1 MTTDNIL
8 NQEDADRF
16 LRRIGLRV
24 GKDIILKV
32 VAVLTESNKS
42 LYDLYAQGNK
52 RNGSTRLPVCGK
64 GTAYKIKRLY
74 EGGKLGHYL
83 SYLRY
88 EVLIPGLDN
97 LIASYEKKKTLA
109 DVRRELQYFLSDWE
123 SELSLPLNY
132 LDNADLSRGKKGVPH
147 AITGLV
153 IKWEVSADGEIV
165 RRFSVEERD
174 EFKEIQQIMPC
185 YGRLWTNFKECQ
197 KLGGVIIKACNQLGI
212 DIRKQSEIRAGFKIV
227 SSFECAPKKWGLDRF
242 FAWTVYADALGIFT
256 EKWLERSYSFDDR
269 GDDLC
274 EIRWGDS
281 RLAIV
286 KPDAKDAV
294 VDAHCKLRA
303 TYKESPMVKEILQ
316 WKLLLD
322 AAETQVREELER
334 IQQVVVLKM
343 LRLTDKGTP

>member
-16 LRRIGLRV
+16 LRRFGLRV
-24 GKDIILKV
+24 GKDVILQA
-32 VAVLTESNKS
+32 VAVLTERTKS
-42 LYDLYAQGNK
+42 LYDLYANGK
-52 RNGSTRLPVCGK
+52 RRSGSIRSPVCGK

-74 EGGKLGHYL
+74 ERGELDPYL

-88 EVLIPGLDN
+88 EALIPGLDN
-97 LIASYEKKKTLA
+97 LIACYEKKKTIA
-109 DVRRELQYFLSDWE
+109 DVRRELRNFLNDWE
-123 SELSLPLNY
+123 SELSLQLNY
-132 LDNADLSRGKKGVPH
+132 LDDADLSRGEKGVPH
-147 AITGLV
+147 AIAGLM

-174 EFKEIQQIMPC
+174 EFKEIQKTMPC
-185 YGRLWTNFKECQ
+185 YGRLWTNFKDCQ
-197 KLGGVIIKACNQLGI
+197 KLGGMIIKACNQLAI
-212 DIRKQSEIRAGFKIV
+212 DIREQSEIRAGFKIV

-242 FAWTVYADALGIFT
+242 FVWTVYADVLGIFT
-256 EKWLERSYSFDDR
+256 EKWLERSYHFNDM
-269 GDDLC
+269 GDDSC

-286 KPDAKDAV
+286 KPDAKDVV

-303 TYKESPMVKEILQ
+303 TYKESPMVKETLQ

-322 AAETQVREELER
+322 VAETQVREELER
-334 IQQVVVLKM
+334 IQQVVMLKDIQTY
-343 LRLTDKGTP
+343 R